1 MKNVINNFYKLFP
14 VKLYSTDNGFRFFV
28 KDYEYLF
35 MTYSGDVS
43 NLNVLAD
50 VSNRLYY
57 KKIYVNTFV
66 PTVLGNLFA
75 EVDGENYVL
84 LRINGALRDNYT
96 LKDVSKF
103 NYSLSSYN
111 YNLNIKPWYLVW
123 SDKVDLLEN
132 TIADLNKEY
141 PLLQEIFP
149 YYLGMA
155 ENAISY
161 CKDVFLKEDKL
172 LITINHNR
180 VGVDNTFLYLYNP
193 LTFTFDY
200 DVRDIAEYIKNKFIF
215 HSFDFSEIEELLNS
229 HKFSRS
235 SLMLLF
241 ARLMYPS
248 YFFDLCKLI
257 LEGEKDESVLDKVIL
272 KSEEYEDLLN
282 DIYFLINKYYNI
294 PKIEWLIRK
303 FS

>member
-35 MTYSGDVS
+35 MAYSGDVS

-161 CKDVFLKEDKL
+161 CKDVFLKKDDL
-172 LITINHNR
+172 LVTINHNR

>member
-161 CKDVFLKEDKL
+161 CKDVFLKKDDL
-172 LITINHNR
+172 LVTINHNR

-200 DVRDIAEYIKNKFIF
+200 DVRDIAEYIKNKFFF

>member
-1 MKNVINNFYKLFP
+1 MKNVINNLYKLFP
-14 VKLYSTDNGFRFFV
+14 SELYTIDNGFRFFI

-35 MTYSGDVS
+35 LLFNGNVS
-43 NLNVLAD
+43 NLSILAD

-57 KKIYVNTFV
+57 KKVYVDTFV
-66 PTVLGNLFA
+66 STVLGNLFV

-84 LRINGALRDNYT
+84 LRINSSLRDYYN
-96 LKDVSKF
+96 LSDVSKF
-103 NYSLSSYN
+103 NYSINGYD
-111 YNLNIKPWYLVW
+111 YNLDIKPWYLAW
-123 SDKVDLLEN
+123 IDQVDLLEN

-141 PLLQEIFP
+141 PLLQEVFP
-149 YYLGMA
+149 YYIGMA

-161 CKDVFLKEDKL
+161 CKDAFLKENEL

-215 HSFDFSEIEELLNS
+215 HSLDFSEVEELLNN
-229 HKFSRS
+229 HKFSRT

-241 ARLMYPS
+241 ARLMYPT
-248 YFFDLCKLI
+248 YFFDLCKLV
-257 LEGEKDESVLDKVIL
+257 LEEEKDESALDKIIL

-282 DIYFLINKYYNI
+282 DIYLLIRKYYDI
-294 PKIEWLIRK
+294 PKIDWLIRK

>member
-14 VKLYSTDNGFRFFV
+14 AKLYTVDNGFHFFV

-35 MTYSGDVS
+35 LLYNGDIS

-57 KKIYVNTFV
+57 KKVYVNTVV
-66 PTVLGNLFA
+66 PTVDGNLFV

-84 LRINGALRDNYT
+84 LRINAALRDNYN
-96 LKDVSKF
+96 LNDVSKF

-111 YNLNIKPWYLVW
+111 YNLNIKPWYLAW

-132 TIADLNKEY
+132 SITDLNKEY
-141 PLLQEIFP
+141 PLLQEVFP
-149 YYLGMA
+149 YYVGMA

-200 DVRDIAEYIKNKFIF
+200 DVRDIAEYIKNEFIF
-215 HSFDFSEIEELLNS
+215 HSLDFNEVEELLKNY
-229 HKFSRS
+229 KFSRS

-248 YFFDLCKLI
+248 FFFDLCELI
-257 LEGEKDESVLDKVIL
+257 LEEEKDESVLDKIIL
-272 KSEEYEDLLN
+272 RSEEYEELLN
-282 DIYFLINKYYNI
+282 DIYFLIKKFYDI
-294 PKIEWLIRK
+294 PKVEWLIKK
-303 FS
+303 FT